1 MKVLQDFNNMACFC
15 FSKLLIEEIPNFL
28 CLNFPYQNL
37 QKGTYQEKAFSIE
50 KIFTF
55 ELDTV

>member
-1 MKVLQDFNNMACFC
+1 MKVLQDFNNMVCFC
-15 FSKLLIEEIPNFL
+15 SSKLLIEEIPIFL